1 VLLALALSN
10 QLDQKSAAE
19 RALPSAP
26 AGTLFWAQELQ
37 DLDASYSSALM
48 CIRIPLGPFQS
59 AARLPVPEI
68 ALVFGGCNPFQEQWS
83 RSITYQ
89 GAIGILCT
97 AHDLLTFPG
106 RLFLLAA
113 VCAVATPPPV
123 PAFHRRPP
131 ENGCSCA
138 ASRAASFVWA
148 LWKTRHRRAGIPG
161 RAEVRRLPAQQ
172 LQPECGTVGQTH
184 EELNTF
190 KGLYYK

>member
-1 VLLALALSN
+1 VLLASALSN

-123 PAFHRRPP
+123 PAFHRPP
-131 ENGCSCA
+131 RKTDA
-138 ASRAASFVWA
+138 AA
-148 LWKTRHRRAGIPG
+148 LQAERRHLCGRFGKRGTGAQESPEGRKCDAFQRNNCNQNAVQWDKTTR
-161 RAEVRRLPAQQ
+161 
-172 LQPECGTVGQTH
+172 
-184 EELNTF
+184 N
-190 KGLYYK
+190 